1 MFETFTSR
9 ASPTAASQAAKTRMV
24 MGIGIELMELEF
36 REVTEVIINKDNIM
50 PSRHSNV
57 DIRWERNISV
67 PRSDS
72 EKAMV
77 RLKKVDGI
85 LVIMNIIII

>member
-9 ASPTAASQAAKTRMV
+9 ASPTAASQAAKTKMV

-67 PRSDS
+67 PRSDI
-72 EKAMV
+72 EKSMF
-77 RLKKVDGI
+77 RLKKVDCI

>member
-9 ASPTAASQAAKTRMV
+9 ASPTAASQAAKTKMV
-24 MGIGIELMELEF
+24 MGIGMELMELEF
-36 REVTEVIINKDNIM
+36 REVTEVILNKDNTM

>member
-1 MFETFTSR
+1 M
-9 ASPTAASQAAKTRMV
+9 
-24 MGIGIELMELEF
+24 
-36 REVTEVIINKDNIM
+36 
-50 PSRHSNV
+50 
-57 DIRWERNISV
+57 SV

-72 EKAMV
+72 EKVMV